1 MLYLKKQSNQNATA
15 KGVTNM
21 IENFDQLR
29 ETVLSCKN
37 CKLHETRTNVVFG
50 VGNPHA
56 KVMFIGEGPGENEDL
71 QGIPF
76 VGRGGQLLDKLLA
89 HIDLSRETN
98 VYIANMVKCLPPKN
112 RDPERDEMDACMGYL
127 RNQVYLLRPK
137 IIVCLGRVS
146 ACSLIDP
153 KFKVTR
159 QHGTFFERNG
169 ILMMGTFHP
178 AALLRNPVNKPDSL
192 EDFLKLREKIDELGI
207 PV

>member
-1 MLYLKKQSNQNATA
+1 MLNAKQPDRSLPYWHIESPLGNAHDKKLKFQPTA
-15 KGVTNM
+15 QDISSSPLWDCPDSQTKYQQPILH
-21 IENFDQLR
+21 IE
-29 ETVLSCKN
+29 
-37 CKLHETRTNVVFG
+37 
-50 VGNPHA
+50 PA
-56 KVMFIGEGPGENEDL
+56 KAL
-71 QGIPF
+71 Q
-76 VGRGGQLLDKLLA
+76 
-89 HIDLSRETN
+89 
-98 VYIANMVKCLPPKN
+98 IA
-112 RDPERDEMDACMGYL
+112 
-127 RNQVYLLRPK
+127 LRPK

>member
-1 MLYLKKQSNQNATA
+1 M
-15 KGVTNM
+15 TNW
-21 IENFDQLR
+21 EELHR
-29 ETVLSCKN
+29 SCMSCQK
-37 CKLHETRTNVVFG
+37 CALADTRRNVVFG
-50 VGNPHA
+50 KGPKDA
-56 KVMFIGEGPGENEDL
+56 RVMFIGEGPGENEDL
-71 QGIPF
+71 QGEPF
-76 VGRGGQLLDKLLA
+76 VGRGGQLLDEMLSL
-89 HIDLSRETN
+89 INLSREKNFYITN
-98 VYIANMVKCLPPKN
+98 IVKCRPPKN
-112 RDPERDEMDACMGYL
+112 RDPERDEMEACMGYL

-159 QHGTFFERNG
+159 QHGTFFDRNG

>member
-37 CKLHETRTNVVFG
+37 CKLHETRPNVVFG

-98 VYIANMVKCLPPKN
+98 VYIANMVKCRPPKN

>member
-1 MLYLKKQSNQNATA
+1 
-15 KGVTNM
+15 
-21 IENFDQLR
+21 
-29 ETVLSCKN
+29 
-37 CKLHETRTNVVFG
+37 
-50 VGNPHA
+50 
-56 KVMFIGEGPGENEDL
+56 
-71 QGIPF
+71 
-76 VGRGGQLLDKLLA
+76 
-89 HIDLSRETN
+89 
-98 VYIANMVKCLPPKN
+98 MVKCRPPKN
-112 RDPERDEMDACMGYL
+112 RDPERDEMEACMGYL